1 MAAAV
6 SGCLAGALIGGFPS
20 CYLLRHGTPNVKGN
34 IAKEHAK
41 TVERLEALR
50 TTHENLLDLH
60 RLSLKKQEGTLEAV
74 QMEVDALHASHGS
87 ISAGHQTALSER
99 DLLQQHRDELAE
111 KHASAVKELMA
122 LRTSH
127 NELIDGHRLSLEER
141 EALREEHSRELQ
153 ALRMAHAS
161 VSEQHQTTLME
172 RDALHLHRD
181 ELEAKHTSTFAE
193 LQALRALHNELIDG
207 HQQSLQERE
216 ALRTSHK
223 KLSDGHQAALDERD
237 ALRRHRDEYE
247 TKHAAAM
254 AECDAMRRSLND
266 AESMRRRERDEL
278 EKMNAMVKEAHD
290 ALHVSSEATTSEL
303 RAQLANAEELCSCL
317 TTQLEHTKADNDQM
331 HNIVDNLKTQMTHL
345 QTDVVTKQPTAQE
358 FLRKIK
364 AIEERGNIQFNLHSG
379 KVTFLK
385 AITFKTRIEG
395 KDPPSAEFADPT
407 EVEMV
412 LQDVADIHGIFNE
425 NMIIEGH
432 TMRHTG
438 PHDIEWVR
446 ELSENRARLV
456 VEQLMRHGV
465 PEGSMTATGLHGNH
479 PDSVGRSCVIIHLMI
494 FDDVRTVPRDNA
506 IDSIPPSPSSRF
518 PTLRRHSERQI
529 SSMQYIKR
537 GSRRAPPVV

>member
-122 LRTSH
+122 LRTS
-127 NELIDGHRLSLEER
+127 
-141 EALREEHSRELQ
+141 
-153 ALRMAHAS
+153 
-161 VSEQHQTTLME
+161 
-172 RDALHLHRD
+172 
-181 ELEAKHTSTFAE
+181 
-193 LQALRALHNELIDG
+193 HNELIDG